1 MDHSSVYVLAVVLFV
16 LNIHLLLPIV
26 ILTVTSIV
34 KLVLDR

>member
-1 MDHSSVYVLAVVLFV
+1 MDHSSMYVVAVVLFV

-26 ILTVTSIV
+26 ILTVMGLV